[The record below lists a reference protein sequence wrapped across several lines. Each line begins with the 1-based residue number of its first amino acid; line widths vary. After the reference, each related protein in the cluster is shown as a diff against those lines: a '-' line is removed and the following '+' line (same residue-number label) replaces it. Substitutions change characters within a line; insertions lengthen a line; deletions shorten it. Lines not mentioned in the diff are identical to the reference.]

1 LRCAGENELERTN
14 SQTDLEEELRVVR
27 KNISVV
33 KDPAKKN
40 KMISAYKGLVELLN
54 A

>member
-1 LRCAGENELERTN
+1 LERTN
-14 SQTDLEEELRVVR
+14 SQTDLENELFILR

-33 KDPAKKN
+33 KDPAKKS